1 MEYIN
6 QVAPILRQQLKFPTL
21 EGAENIRVQHL
32 IQQQNAISLHVRRGD
47 YLQESLFK
55 DICTEEYY
63 QKSIQYMLETN
74 ESPLFII
81 FSNDIDWCKTHFKD
95 LNAIFVEH
103 NSGNN
108 SFRDLQL
115 MSQCNHHIIANSS
128 FSWWGAWLN
137 DSPDKIV
144 VSPRKWVN
152 DPTLDTSGLVLPTF
166 ITF

>member
-1 MEYIN
+1 M
-6 QVAPILRQQLKFPTL
+6 LRQQLKFPTL